1 MNSLVKEGLCGFSSV
16 EMEQLKNEE
25 LLTCV
30 NTHVLCLGVCI
41 FKWKLLHARKPA
53 TQLHNNL
60 SENAELV
67 KKALQKPNNNTVSA
81 LVLILL
87 HGYMA
92 ILFETDLLYS
102 VSSSIY
108 GYMTIWRCNLAGRR
122 VWWRKKTSTKWTIS
136 KLNTP
141 DVILENLY
149 NPWLTCKIVLWAIS
163 PLIRAWW
170 NSHQVVWDKYK
181 LLYCLKSFG
190 HQPQG
195 LRCTGNAQG
204 WMTMK
209 LEMKPRQNLGESTFF
224 NGCLHP
230 CLPWF
235 TLCFGDYFA

>member
-108 GYMTIWRCNLAGRR
+108 GYMTIWRCDLAGRR
-122 VWWRKKTSTKWTIS
+122 VWWRKKTSTKWTTS
-136 KLNTP
+136 KLNIP
-141 DVILENLY
+141 DVIPENIY
-149 NPWLTCKIVLWAIS
+149 NTWLTCKIVLWAIS
-163 PLIRAWW
+163 PLIRAWR
-170 NSHQVVWDKYK
+170 NLHQVVWDKYSRFWSRASTIISYYIAWNHLDISPRVYDAQAVHK
-181 LLYCLKSFG
+181 VEWQWS
-190 HQPQG
+190 
-195 LRCTGNAQG
+195 LRWNQDKT
-204 WMTMK
+204 
-209 LEMKPRQNLGESTFF
+209 
-224 NGCLHP
+224 
-230 CLPWF
+230 
-235 TLCFGDYFA
+235 